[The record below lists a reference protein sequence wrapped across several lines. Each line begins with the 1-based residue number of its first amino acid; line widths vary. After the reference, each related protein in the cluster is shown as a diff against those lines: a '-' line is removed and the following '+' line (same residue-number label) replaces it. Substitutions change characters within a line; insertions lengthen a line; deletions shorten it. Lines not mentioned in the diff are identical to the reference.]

1 MDSLF
6 GGKTKM
12 RKIVLLL
19 FVGLTISA
27 FSQDYNYLVKCEGKL
42 VEERHYRND
51 TLNSIIAYN
60 CTDTKD
66 SITYDGQDV
75 VWYHYRENG
84 FKLDNLY
91 PFHKFYYAFFDQ
103 SLHNNHVYDLI
114 KSHSLIEDVLWSLAV
129 IDDGISSDSIFSS
142 KRRTIIQNGTGCCI
156 VYNINSRCIL
166 HQLFEIYKDEIL
178 NTLKV
183 YIKDGFLVKLIFEGE
198 RINQIVN
205 YTYKGRDLIKEKILY
220 IDNQKNTTSCKKY
233 KYYKKSI
240 KQ

>member
-42 VEERHYRND
+42 VEERHYLKD
-51 TLNSIIAYN
+51 TLNNIIAYN

-66 SITYDGQDV
+66 SITYDGQDII
-75 VWYHYRENG
+75 WYHFRENE
-84 FKLDNLY
+84 FQLDNLY
-91 PFHKFYYAFFDQ
+91 PFHKFYYAYFDK
-103 SLHNNHVYDLI
+103 SLQNNHVYNLI
-114 KSHSLIEDVLWSLAV
+114 KTHCLIEDVLWSLAV
-129 IDDGISSDSIFSS
+129 IDDDISSDSILSS
-142 KRRTIIQNGTGCCI
+142 KRRTIIQNGTECCI
-156 VYNINSRCIL
+156 VYNINSRCML

-205 YTYKGRDLIKEKILY
+205 YTYKGRDLIKEKISY